1 MIQTVVSN
9 ASAPEYGQ
17 ATISFPI
24 REEDYPNV
32 VNMLQS
38 MGLGDPVERD
48 CRVDEVCGDWPIL
61 KRLEKVAINL
71 DEMDYLAKRLDSF
84 DAQEKAKFQAAAVR
98 FGLFDMRHLIDLTF
112 CCQETTVITDFSD
125 LEKVGRRHYL
135 DVNGSSAS
143 SEELENVD
151 GYETALLLI
160 GDGDGTITPYGVI
173 YDNGMQ
179 LRPVYDGR
187 NFPLYQDGDSVFLL
201 GLTHKSDPDM
211 NPPTTWLFL
220 PTCRERL
227 ERTLRR
233 GGYESEDDI
242 HIRLSQST
250 APNEIDSRLDVEHE
264 SLNNLNKLASAIVLL
279 DVDQGAKLEAVVQ
292 MANPRSATEMTT
304 LAQNLDLFNFVPGIH
319 SPREYGEFMIR
330 ESGHFDL
337 DEDLVHFIDYE
348 AYGQKQ
354 INAEGGVFKNRGYV
368 AFRGES
374 RGDNIIKEVMKQ
386 ASAEPQEHL
395 QTGLRLHFKG
405 R

>member
-84 DAQEKAKFQAAAVR
+84 DAQEKAKFQAAAVKY
-98 FGLFDMRHLIDLTF
+98 GLFDMRHLIDLTF
-112 CCQETTVITDFSD
+112 CCEETTVITDFSD
-125 LEKVGRRHYL
+125 LEKVGRRHFL
-135 DVNGSSAS
+135 DVNGGSAS

-233 GGYESEDDI
+233 GGYESEADI
-242 HIRLSQST
+242 YIRLSQST

>member
-24 REEDYPNV
+24 REEDYPSV
-32 VNMLQS
+32 VNMLQRI
-38 MGLGDPVERD
+38 GLGNPLERD
-48 CRVDEVCGDWPIL
+48 CRVDEVIGDWPLL

-84 DAQEKAKFQAAAVR
+84 DTQEKAKFQAAAVR
-98 FGLFDMRHLIDLTF
+98 FGLFDMSHLIDLTF

-125 LEKVGRRHYL
+125 LEEVGRRHYL
-135 DVNGSSAS
+135 DVNGGSAP

-179 LRPVYDGR
+179 LRPVYDGQ
-187 NFPLYQDGDSVFLL
+187 NFPLYQDRDSVFLL
-201 GLTHKSDPDM
+201 GLSHKSELSM
-211 NPPTTWLFL
+211 NSATTWVFL
-220 PTCRERL
+220 PSSAQRLGRAL
-227 ERTLRR
+227 ERSGFEGT
-233 GGYESEDDI
+233 DDL
-242 HIRLSQST
+242 HIRLSESM

-264 SLNNLNKLASAIVLL
+264 SLNDLNQLASAIALL
-279 DVDQGAKLEAVVQ
+279 DEAQRVKLGAVVQ
-292 MANPRSATEMTT
+292 MANPQSATEMAA
-304 LAQNLDLFNFVPGIH
+304 LAQNLGLFDFVPGIH

-337 DEDLVHFIDYE
+337 DDDLAPFIDYE

-354 INAEGGVFKNRGYV
+354 INAEGGVFNDQGYV
-368 AFRGES
+368 AYKGPQILSELLIRPPAEQKHAGPEMQMGGFS
-374 RGDNIIKEVMKQ
+374 R
-386 ASAEPQEHL
+386 
-395 QTGLRLHFKG
+395 
-405 R
+405 

>member
-84 DAQEKAKFQAAAVR
+84 DAQEKAKFQAAAVKY
-98 FGLFDMRHLIDLTF
+98 GLFDMRHLIDLTF
-112 CCQETTVITDFSD
+112 CCEETTVITDFSD
-125 LEKVGRRHYL
+125 LEKVGRRHFL
-135 DVNGSSAS
+135 DVNGGSAS

-374 RGDNIIKEVMKQ
+374 KGDNIIKEVMKQ

>member
-24 REEDYPNV
+24 REEDYPSV
-32 VNMLQS
+32 VNMLQR
-38 MGLGDPVERD
+38 MGLGNPLERD
-48 CRVDEVCGDWPIL
+48 CRVDEVIGDWPIL

-71 DEMDYLAKRLDSF
+71 DETDYLVKRLDSF
-84 DAQEKAKFQAAAVR
+84 DTQEKAKFQASAVKY
-98 FGLFDMRHLIDLTF
+98 GLFDMRQLIDLTF

-125 LEKVGRRHYL
+125 LEKVGRRYYL
-135 DVNGSSAS
+135 DVNGGAAS
-143 SEELENVD
+143 KEELENVD

-264 SLNNLNKLASAIVLL
+264 SLNDLNKLASAIALL
-279 DVDQGAKLEAVVQ
+279 DVDQGAKLGAVVQ
-292 MANPRSATEMTT
+292 MANPRSAKEMAA
-304 LAQNLDLFNFVPGIH
+304 LAQNLDLFDFVPGIH
-319 SPREYGEFMIR
+319 YPKEYGEFMIR

-337 DEDLVHFIDYE
+337 DDDLAPFIDYK

-354 INAEGGVFKNRGYV
+354 IDAEGGVFNDQGYV
-368 AFRGES
+368 AYKGPQSLSELMMRPPAEQRHAGPEMQMGGFS
-374 RGDNIIKEVMKQ
+374 R
-386 ASAEPQEHL
+386 
-395 QTGLRLHFKG
+395 
-405 R
+405 

>member
-1 MIQTVVSN
+1 MIQTIISN
-9 ASAPEYGQ
+9 AKHPEYGQ

-24 REEDYPNV
+24 KENDYPNV
-32 VNMLQS
+32 VELLRS
-38 MGLGDPVERD
+38 MGLGNPLERD

-71 DEMDYLAKRLDSF
+71 DEMDYLARRLNSF
-84 DAQEKAKFQAAAVR
+84 DAQEKAKFQAAAVK
-98 FGLFDMRHLIDLTF
+98 FGLFDMRQLIDLTF

-125 LEKVGRRHYL
+125 LEKIGRRHFL
-135 DVNGSSAS
+135 DVNGGSAS
-143 SEELENVD
+143 SEELKNVD

-160 GDGDGTITPYGVI
+160 GEGDGTITPYGVI

-179 LRPVYDGR
+179 LRPVYDGQ

-211 NPPTTWLFL
+211 NPPTIWLFL
-220 PTCRERL
+220 PACRERL

-242 HIRLSQST
+242 HIRLSEST

-264 SLNNLNKLASAIVLL
+264 SLNDLNKLVSAIALL
-279 DVDQGAKLEAVVQ
+279 DVDQGVKLGAVVQ
-292 MANPRSATEMTT
+292 MANPQTAAEMTA
-304 LAQNLDLFNFVPGIH
+304 LAQNLDLFDFVPGIH

-337 DEDLVHFIDYE
+337 DDDLAPFIDYE

-354 INAEGGVFKNRGYV
+354 INAETGVFNDQGYV
-368 AFRGES
+368 AYKGPQSLSELLMRPPTEQRHVGPEMQMGGFS
-374 RGDNIIKEVMKQ
+374 R
-386 ASAEPQEHL
+386 
-395 QTGLRLHFKG
+395 
-405 R
+405 

>member
-84 DAQEKAKFQAAAVR
+84 DAQEKAKFQAAAVKY
-98 FGLFDMRHLIDLTF
+98 GLFDMRHLIDLTF
-112 CCQETTVITDFSD
+112 CCEETTVITDFSD
-125 LEKVGRRHYL
+125 LEKVGRRHFL
-135 DVNGSSAS
+135 DVNGGSAS

>member
-1 MIQTVVSN
+1 MIQTIISN
-9 ASAPEYGQ
+9 AKHPEYGQ

-24 REEDYPNV
+24 KENDYPNV
-32 VNMLQS
+32 VELLRS
-38 MGLGDPVERD
+38 MGLGNPLERD

-98 FGLFDMRHLIDLTF
+98 FGLFDMRQLIDLTF

-125 LEKVGRRHYL
+125 LEKVGRRHFL
-135 DVNGSSAS
+135 DVNGGSAS

-179 LRPVYDGR
+179 LRPVYDGL
-187 NFPLYQDGDSVFLL
+187 NFPLQQDGDSVFLL

-220 PTCRERL
+220 PACRERL
-227 ERTLRR
+227 ERPLRR
-233 GGYESEDDI
+233 GGYESEEDI
-242 HIRLSQST
+242 HIRLSASN

-264 SLNNLNKLASAIVLL
+264 SLNDLNKLASAIALL
-279 DVDQGAKLEAVVQ
+279 DVDQGVKLGAVVQ
-292 MANPRSATEMTT
+292 MTNPRTAAEMTA
-304 LAQNLDLFNFVPGIH
+304 LAQNLDLFDFVPGIH

-337 DEDLVHFIDYE
+337 DDDLAPFIDYE

-354 INAEGGVFKNRGYV
+354 INAEDGEFNDQGYV
-368 AFRGES
+368 AYKGPQSLSELLMRPPTEQRHVGPEMQMGGFS
-374 RGDNIIKEVMKQ
+374 R
-386 ASAEPQEHL
+386 
-395 QTGLRLHFKG
+395 
-405 R
+405 

>member
-1 MIQTVVSN
+1 MIQTIISN
-9 ASAPEYGQ
+9 AKHPEYGQ

-24 REEDYPNV
+24 KENDYPNV
-32 VNMLQS
+32 VELLRS
-38 MGLGDPVERD
+38 MGLGNPLERD

-71 DEMDYLAKRLDSF
+71 DEMDYLARRLDSF
-84 DAQEKAKFQAAAVR
+84 DMQEKAKFQAAAVR
-98 FGLFDMRHLIDLTF
+98 FGLFDMRQLIDLTF

-125 LEKVGRRHYL
+125 LEKVGRRHFL
-135 DVNGSSAS
+135 DVNGGSAS

-160 GDGDGTITPYGVI
+160 GEGDGTITPYGVI

-179 LRPVYDGR
+179 LRPVYDGQ

-220 PTCRERL
+220 PACRERL
-227 ERTLRR
+227 ERTFRR

-242 HIRLSQST
+242 HIHLSEST
-250 APNEIDSRLDVEHE
+250 APNELDSRLDVEHE
-264 SLNNLNKLASAIVLL
+264 SLNDLNKLASAIALL
-279 DVDQGAKLEAVVQ
+279 DVDQGVKFGAVSLMV
-292 MANPRSATEMTT
+292 NPQTAAEMTA
-304 LAQNLDLFNFVPGIH
+304 LAQNLDLFDFVPGIH

-337 DEDLVHFIDYE
+337 DDDLVPFIDYE
-348 AYGQKQ
+348 AYGQSLVKIESETFNDQ
-354 INAEGGVFKNRGYV
+354 GYV
-368 AFRGES
+368 VYRGIQEL
-374 RGDNIIKEVMKQ
+374 KELIER
-386 ASAEPQEHL
+386 APAELQEPL
-395 QTGLRLHFKG
+395 QTDLHLHFKG
-405 R
+405 L